1 MKTVNDQVLHI
12 DDQVWKHVYD
22 QLMHRVRHRVW
33 NHVDG
38 QVYHQLWI
46 QVHHEDR

>member
-1 MKTVNDQVLHI
+1 M
-12 DDQVWKHVYD
+12 DDQVWIHVYD
-22 QLMHRVRHRVW
+22 QVMHRVRHRVW